1 VNYITVQFLFIT
13 LSFYIEAAIV
23 QRVDLLQ
30 MEFLVKASRS
40 FHHSTSVIS
49 SFSMISALVVM
60 MMMMMK
66 RRNGICIVIICLMS
80 VHELI
85 LQERVF
91 FSYDMKEG
99 KSFYQFSSG

>member
-13 LSFYIEAAIV
+13 PSFYIEAAIV

-40 FHHSTSVIS
+40 FQHSTSVIS

-66 RRNGICIVIICLMS
+66 EKRRNGICIVIICLMS
-80 VHELI
+80 VHKLI
-85 LQERVF
+85 
-91 FSYDMKEG
+91 
-99 KSFYQFSSG
+99 